1 MKTNYFKYFFIGL
14 LMLIFILVTIVQ
26 FYTFNLTIYKYEF
39 DKYDIYQNIDLDYS
53 GVEFSAKEIIKY
65 LKNDSD
71 NLYINYNDISVFN
84 ERELSHMEDVKKIF
98 IFINYLKNISILLAI
113 FLLVVDKKIKTL
125 LYSFVYLG
133 INSLILIGVMLLTVL
148 IDFSKAFTLFH
159 RAIFNNDLWLLN
171 PNTDRLIQM
180 LPEGF
185 FSDMA
190 LYIIMTHL
198 TIVIILATISFLNL
212 KKIGKES

>member
-1 MKTNYFKYFFIGL
+1 MDVKHFKYFFIGL
-14 LMLIFILVTIVQ
+14 LILIFCLITIVQ

-39 DKYDIYQNIDLDYS
+39 NKYNVYQNIDLDYS

-71 NLYINYNDISVFN
+71 NLNIDYEGITVFN
-84 ERELSHMEDVKKIF
+84 NRELSHMKDVKKIF
-98 IFINYLKNISILLAI
+98 IFINYFKNISILLAI
-113 FLLVVDKKIKTL
+113 FLIAMDKKIKTL
-125 LYSFVYLG
+125 MWSFIYLG
-133 INSLILIGVMLLTVL
+133 INSAILIGVALLTVL
-148 IDFSKAFTLFH
+148 IDFTKTFTLFH
-159 RAIFNNDLWLLN
+159 MAIFTNDLWLLN

-190 LYIIMTHL
+190 LYIIMTDL
-198 TIVIILATISFLNL
+198 TIVMILATISFLNL
-212 KKIGKES
+212 KKSGKEN